1 MNAGEILNSTYE
13 IKEKIGSGGG
23 GTIYRAYH
31 KRLQKEVVL
40 KKIHRSTSR
49 NEDEK
54 EILKNLK
61 HSYLPQVYDFLD
73 AEDGIFTI
81 IDYIPGQSFEKLLK
95 QKTAFSQKEVVKY
108 GIQLCEVVEYLHKQN
123 PPIIHGDIKPA
134 NIMLT
139 PEDNICLIDFN
150 ISGVLDGNSMAAAGY
165 TPGYASPEQVQAVFA
180 FREQAKRTAIQTA
193 ADIKQAE
200 NGAEEQTELL
210 TKQTEL
216 LSEEND
222 KTEIL
227 SDDGKTELLT
237 EGQQTEL
244 LSAGP
249 AVPDSI
255 GNRTLHAEITCKVD
269 ERSDIYS
276 IGATLYHLL
285 TGVKPSGDPAKIKRP
300 SELNPQIGESISILL
315 MKALSEKPS
324 DRFGTVSDMLM
335 AFRKIHKYDGRY
347 KRMLWKQ
354 ELILL
359 FSVLC
364 VGAGVLTA
372 FFGKKQIEI
381 EEEENYVQALNLLT
395 DAVSAHQ
402 EESQIELLYEE
413 ARNQKPERLAT
424 YFQKAVYLYEDRK
437 YEECISY
444 IENTILINA
453 DFYDQEEIADVY
465 FIFGNCFFELGDY
478 EQAIVDYRTAVSRN
492 STNPDYYRDYVIALA
507 RNGNGEAAKE
517 ALAEAEENGISSVDL
532 MLVNGELEKLDGE
545 YEKAE
550 QNFKDCIAQTDDDY
564 LRMRAYIMCDMVY
577 REQESN
583 SGENEALSYLFKSR
597 ELLEEARTKVGL
609 ENQLLVYERLA
620 QTYIDLQELTSENSY
635 GEMAIGIL
643 QDIIEHGWGN
653 YTTYN
658 NMAILYQKMGQYE
671 QCRQV
676 LEKMQELDP
685 ENYITYKRQ
694 AFLEID
700 LQNQKK
706 NEERSYDKFLLYYQ
720 EAKDRYARAAVAGDD
735 LEIQL
740 LDNLYQQLI
749 DGGWI
754 K

>member
-40 KKIHRSTSR
+40 KKIRRSTSR

-73 AEDGIFTI
+73 SENGIFTI
-81 IDYIPGQSFEKLLK
+81 IDYIPGVSFEKLLK
-95 QKTAFSQKEVVKY
+95 QNRVFSQKDVVKY
-108 GIQLCEVVEYLHKQN
+108 GIQLCEVVEYLHRQD

-139 PEDNICLIDFN
+139 PADNICLIDFN
-150 ISGVLDGNSMAAAGY
+150 ISGVLDGNRMVAAGY
-165 TPGYASPEQVQAVFA
+165 TPGYASPEQVQSVFA
-180 FREQAKRTAIQTA
+180 FQEQSKQAGNDIKRT
-193 ADIKQAE
+193 
-200 NGAEEQTELL
+200 
-210 TKQTEL
+210 
-216 LSEEND
+216 
-222 KTEIL
+222 EIS
-227 SDDGKTELLT
+227 SDDGKTEVLT
-237 EGQQTEL
+237 GDAKTEL
-244 LSAGP
+244 LAATP
-249 AVPDSI
+249 AASDVKE
-255 GNRTLHAEITCKVD
+255 NRTLHTEITCKVD

-285 TGVKPSGDPAKIKRP
+285 TGVKPSGDPDKIRRP
-300 SELNPQIGESISILL
+300 SELNPQIGEGISIIL
-315 MKALSEKPS
+315 MRALSKKPA
-324 DRFGTVSDMLM
+324 DRFQSVSDMLGT
-335 AFRKIHKYDGRY
+335 FHKIHKYDGRY

-359 FSVLC
+359 FAVIC

-372 FFGKKQIEI
+372 FFGKKQIEVEK
-381 EEEENYVQALNLLT
+381 EEKYVQALNLLT
-395 DAVSAHQ
+395 NAVNEHQ
-402 EESQIELLYEE
+402 EESQVEYLYED
-413 ARNQKPERLAT
+413 ARNQKPERLET
-424 YFQKAVYLYEDRK
+424 YFQKALYLYEGRR
-437 YEECISY
+437 YEECITY
-444 IENTILINA
+444 IEDMILMNA
-453 DFYDQEEIADVY
+453 DFYEKEEMPDIY
-465 FIFGNCFFELGDY
+465 FILGNCFFELGDY

-492 STNPDYYRDYVIALA
+492 SANPDYYRDYVIALA
-507 RNGNGEAAKE
+507 RNGNEEAAKE
-517 ALAEAEENGISSVDL
+517 ALSEAEESGISSVDL

-550 QNFKDCIAQTDDDY
+550 QNFRACIAQTDDDY

-577 REQESN
+577 REQDAALRRIEDEVSSEHEIESAVGQG
-583 SGENEALSYLFKSR
+583 SDNEDKLLYLFKSMD
-597 ELLEEARTKVGL
+597 LLEEARTRVGL

-635 GEMAIGIL
+635 GEMAIDVL
-643 QDIIEHGWGN
+643 QDVIERGWGN

-658 NMAILYQKMGQYE
+658 NIAILYQKVGQYE
-671 QCRQV
+671 QCGQAIA
-676 LEKMQELDP
+676 KMQEMDS
-685 ENYITYKRQ
+685 ENYIAYKRL

-700 LQNQKK
+700 LQNLKK
-706 NEERSYDKFLLYYQ
+706 NEERSYNQFIHYY
-720 EAKDRYARAAVAGDD
+720 EETKDRYVKASVAGGD